1 MNKYMVIIA
10 FPTPLGQDFFAKIP
24 AHRTHINRLIQNDI
38 IESYAVSAERAG
50 GWIIMNARTKE
61 QIHEYLR
68 PSPLYAYFEID
79 IDELMVYD
87 SRLYRF
93 PKLMLN

>member
-1 MNKYMVIIA
+1 MNKYQVIIA
-10 FPTPLGQDFFAKIP
+10 FETPISQEFFSKIP
-24 AHRTHINRLIQNDI
+24 AHRAHIARLIQNEI
-38 IESYAVSAERAG
+38 VESYAISAERAG
-50 GWIIMNARTKE
+50 GWIVMNARSKE

-68 PSPLYAYFEID
+68 PSPLYEYFEID

-93 PKLMLN
+93 PKLILN